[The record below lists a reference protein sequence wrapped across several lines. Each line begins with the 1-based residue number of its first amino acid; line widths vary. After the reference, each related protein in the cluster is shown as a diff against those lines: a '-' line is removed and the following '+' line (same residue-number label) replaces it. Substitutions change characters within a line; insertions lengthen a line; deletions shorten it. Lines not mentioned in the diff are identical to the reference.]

1 MTDAARRLRVV
12 TPVVFALFAIAGLAG
27 IGVYGWRPPLAGG
40 AAAVLYVLTWARNT
54 PRRPRPEYAYAL
66 AFVFAEV
73 MLAASAVLARGPRGY
88 GLVILMMPLV
98 PFAVAVPRRV
108 VVAGCALTAA
118 LMLGVIFGADVVELH
133 AAPPVAW
140 CVPLVLVSLTVTLLV
155 VRDVDDAARRT
166 ASVDDLTGALNR
178 AALRPRLAELRHQVA
193 ASGAPVGVIVGD
205 IDHFKAINDR
215 HGHVAGDNVLRGI
228 ARRLSEC
235 VSAFD
240 PVYRLGGEEF
250 VILLPGHDSDAAYD
264 VAARMHKAVRA
275 RPLDGVGA
283 TMSFGVASSDAGQPF
298 DFDVA
303 FERADAALYAAKRG
317 GRDRVSTGRDVECA
331 GAAPQRRRASV
342 DAGTGAGQPSPGRA
356 HRVAAR
362 ARGHGRARLRSA
374 TSGWTHG
381 AAPSSRDLTP
391 VTEKLEHE
399 HVLEVNRRLTPLFR
413 VLSVIGFVAIAAAIP
428 WFGWHTL
435 IAPGI
440 VAIPVALAEVYSN
453 RLPRPVISLAAGWL
467 LFQTAIAIGFL
478 SARGAPLFALSL
490 FVLMV
495 PGPSA
500 MLPARVAAVGAAC
513 TAGLMTAVALILGG
527 AQVRHN
533 PAILLFPLA
542 LLVEAACVGAVIGR
556 SAVGARG
563 AGVVDELTGLL
574 NRAALRARLL
584 ELDAQAIGMSHAV
597 AVLLIDLDHFKQ
609 INDAVGHARGDAVLR
624 EAAARL
630 RATLR
635 TFESAYRVGGE
646 EFLVLLPGGDTPA
659 AVGVA
664 ERLCQAVRSE
674 PCAGRAVTISVG
686 VAVAD
691 PGQPLDY
698 RDTFARADAALYE
711 AKRGGRDRVC
721 VASDASAPPAVA
733 AGVGGAVA

>member
-1 MTDAARRLRVV
+1 MTDAARRLRVA
-12 TPVVFALFAIAGLAG
+12 TPVICGLFAIAGMAG
-27 IGVYGWRPPLAGG
+27 IGVYGWRPPMAG
-40 AAAVLYVLTWARNT
+40 AAAALLYVLTWARNT
-54 PRRPRPEYAYAL
+54 PRRHRPEYAYAL
-66 AFVFAEV
+66 AFVVAELL
-73 MLAASAVLARGPRGY
+73 LAVAAALARGPRGY
-88 GLVILMMPLV
+88 GLVILIMPVL
-98 PFAVAVPRRV
+98 PFAVAFPRRV
-108 VVAGCALTAA
+108 VAAAAVLAGA
-118 LMLGVIFGADVVELH
+118 LMLAVTFGVDLTELR
-133 AAPPVAW
+133 ASPPVAW
-140 CVPLVLVSLTVTLLV
+140 CVPLVLVALTVTVLV

-178 AALRPRLAELRHQVA
+178 VALRPRLAELRHQAA

-215 HGHVAGDNVLRGI
+215 HGHGAGDKVLKGI
-228 ARRLSEC
+228 ARRLSDC

-250 VILLPGHDSDAAYD
+250 VILLPGHDTDSAYD
-264 VAARMHKAVRA
+264 VAARMHAAVRA
-275 RPLDGVGA
+275 LPLDGVGA
-283 TMSFGVASSDAGQPF
+283 TMSFGVASSDPGQPF
-298 DFDVA
+298 DFAAV
-303 FERADAALYAAKRG
+303 FERADAALYAAKHG
-317 GRDRVSTGRDVECA
+317 GRDRVSTVGEFECA
-331 GAAPQRRRASV
+331 GAAPRRRRAPVV
-342 DAGTGAGQPSPGRA
+342 DAAGAGQPPPGRA
-356 HRVAAR
+356 HRLV
-362 ARGHGRARLRSA
+362 GRARAHRRARAGSGA
-374 TSGWTHG
+374 SGWTLG
-381 AAPSSRDLTP
+381 AEASSDDATP

-413 VLSVIGFVAIAAAIP
+413 VLSVAAFVGIAAAIP
-428 WFGWHTL
+428 WFGWQVL

-467 LFQTAIAIGFL
+467 VFQTSIAIGFL
-478 SARGAPLFALSL
+478 CARGAPLFALSL
-490 FVLMV
+490 FVLMI

-500 MLPARVAAVGAAC
+500 MLPARMAAIATAY

-527 AQVRHN
+527 PQVRHN

-542 LLVEAACVGAVIGR
+542 LLVEAGCVGAIIGR

-597 AVLLIDLDHFKQ
+597 AVLLIDLDHFKRV
-609 INDAVGHARGDAVLR
+609 NDAAGHTLGDAVLR
-624 EAAARL
+624 EAAVRL
-630 RATLR
+630 SASLR

-646 EFLVLLPGGDTPA
+646 EFLVLLPGGDVRA

-664 ERLCQAVRSE
+664 ERLREAVRSE
-674 PCAGRAVTISVG
+674 PCAGQAVTISIG

-711 AKRGGRDRVC
+711 AKRSGRDRVC
-721 VASDASAPPAVA
+721 VASGAVA
-733 AGVGGAVA
+733 APAVVAGGGGVAA